1 MTQTLPINDTLSQN
15 NSLSKFDLII
25 HILFEIKFL
34 HCFVIS
40 LYYYIIM
47 LLYHCIVILLC
58 YYIFISFSSLF
69 IRLFLCIVYIMSFS
83 ILLSFPLFV
92 TSLFVAKM
100 FFGKMI
106 WIWWF
111 ISFWKYMW
119 LYIKYRA
126 FGQIVPCSI
135 FFSLLLILKY
145 CLATLLNLE
154 RELVKTYLCQC
165 QFSYPSSNCSALIW
179 RLNL

>member
-1 MTQTLPINDTLSQN
+1 MLCY
-15 NSLSKFDLII
+15 II
-25 HILFEIKFL
+25 VLLYHYVI
-34 HCFVIS
+34 IS

-83 ILLSFPLFV
+83 ILLS
-92 TSLFVAKM
+92 SLFLSHCFLLLKC
-100 FFGKMI
+100 FLGK
-106 WIWWF
+106 WF
-111 ISFWKYMW
+111 ELDNLSLFENIFMW

-135 FFSLLLILKY
+135 FFSLLLILEY